1 MNPQKHIEE
10 QFTQIFGVKPDRL
23 FLSPGRVNLIGEHT
37 DYNGGYVF
45 PCALDFGNYGAARR
59 RDDRTIRLVSGNI
72 DMPCEVDMDNL
83 VYDPAHN
90 WANYPKG
97 VVVEIMK
104 LGHAIGGFDLYVW
117 GDIPNASGLSSSA
130 SLELL
135 TAVVINTLYNCNMP
149 MKEMVLL
156 SQRAENQ
163 FVGVNC
169 GIMDQ
174 YAVGMG
180 KKDHAILLD
189 CQKVEH
195 EYVPLDLGDNL
206 IVIANT
212 NAKRGLADTKYNER
226 RSECDAAL
234 ALLQKACDVDCLCAL
249 DIKTFEA
256 HKHLITDP
264 VILKR
269 ATHAVYENAR
279 TMEAVAVLNAGDIK
293 KFGQMMNDSHVSLR
307 DLYEVTGDELDALAE
322 AAWQIDGVLG
332 SRMTG
337 AGFGGCTV
345 SIVRKD
351 AVDAFIKAV
360 GAEYTKRTGLEASFY
375 MAGVGDGAGE
385 LA

>member
-1 MNPQKHIEE
+1 MNPQQHIET
-10 QFTQIFGVKPDRL
+10 QFAQAFGVKPDRL

-59 RDDRTIRLVSGNI
+59 RDDRMIRLASGNT
-72 DMPCEVDMDNL
+72 DLTCQVSLDNL
-83 VYDPAHN
+83 VYDPSHS

-97 VVVEIMK
+97 VVVEILK
-104 LGHAIGGFDLYVW
+104 LGHEIGGFDLYVW
-117 GDIPNASGLSSSA
+117 GDIPNAAGLSSSA

-135 TAVVINTLYNCNMP
+135 TAVVINTLFDCNIP

-180 KKDHAILLD
+180 KKDYAILLN
-189 CQKVEH
+189 CQELKH
-195 EYVPLDLGDNL
+195 EYVPLDLGDY
-206 IVIANT
+206 VMMIANT
-212 NAKRGLADTKYNER
+212 NIKRGLADSKYNER
-226 RSECDAAL
+226 RSECDTAL
-234 ALLQKACDVDCLCAL
+234 ALLQKECDVKCLCDL
-249 DIKTFEA
+249 NIETFEA
-256 HKHLITDP
+256 HKHLIADP
-264 VILKR
+264 VLLKR

-279 TMEAVAVLNAGDIK
+279 TVEAVNVLNAGDIK
-293 KFGQMMNDSHVSLR
+293 RFGEMMKESHISLR
-307 DLYEVTGDELDALAE
+307 DLYEVTGEELDALAE
-322 AAWQIDGVLG
+322 AAWNVEGVLG

-345 SIVRKD
+345 SILHKD
-351 AVDAFIKAV
+351 AVDLFIESV
-360 GAEYTKRTGLEASFY
+360 GAEYAKRTGITASFY
-375 MAGVGDGAGE
+375 MARTGNGAGP
-385 LA
+385 L

>member
-1 MNPQKHIEE
+1 MNPQKHVEE
-10 QFTQIFGVKPDRL
+10 QFIQIYGTKPDRL

-59 RDDRTIRLVSGNI
+59 REDRIIRLASGNT
-72 DMPCEVDMDNL
+72 DRACEVSLDNL
-83 VYDPAHN
+83 AYDPGHS

-104 LGHAIGGFDLYVW
+104 LGHSIGGFDLYIW
-117 GDIPNASGLSSSA
+117 GDIPNAAGLSSSA

-135 TAVVINTLYNCNMP
+135 TAVVINTLFDCNIP

-163 FVGVNC
+163 YVGVNC

-174 YAVGMG
+174 YAGGMG
-180 KKDHAILLD
+180 KKDHAILLN
-189 CQKVEH
+189 CQELRH
-195 EYVPLDLGDNL
+195 EYVPLDLGDH
-206 IVIANT
+206 VMMIANT
-212 NAKRGLADTKYNER
+212 NIKRGLADSKYNGR

-234 ALLQKACDVDCLCAL
+234 AILQKECDVKCLCDL

-256 HKHLITDP
+256 HKHLITEP
-264 VILKR
+264 VLLKR
-269 ATHAVYENAR
+269 AAHAVYENAR
-279 TMEAVAVLNAGDIK
+279 TVEAVNVLNAGDIGR
-293 KFGQMMNDSHVSLR
+293 FGQMMKDSHVSLR
-307 DLYEVTGDELDALAE
+307 DLYEVTGEELDALAE
-322 AAWQIDGVLG
+322 AAWQVEGVLG

-345 SIVRKD
+345 SILHKD
-351 AVDAFIKAV
+351 AVDLFTQSV
-360 GAEYTKRTGLEASFY
+360 GAEYTKRTGITASFY
-375 MAGVGDGAGE
+375 MARTGNGARA
-385 LA
+385 L

>member
-1 MNPQKHIEE
+1 MNPQKHIQER
-10 QFTQIFGVKPDRL
+10 FTQVFGAKPDHL

-72 DMPCEVDMDNL
+72 DLPCQVDMDNL
-83 VYDPAHN
+83 VFDPVHD

-97 VVVEIMK
+97 VVVEILK

-135 TAVVINTLYNCNMP
+135 TAVVINTLYKCNIS
-149 MKEMVLL
+149 MKEMVML

-189 CQKVEH
+189 CQKVQH
-195 EYVPLDLGDNL
+195 EYVPLTLGDNL
-206 IVIANT
+206 IIISNT

-234 ALLQKACDVDCLCAL
+234 ALLQRECNVECLCAL

-264 VILKR
+264 IILKR

-279 TMEAVAVLNAGDIK
+279 TMEAVNVLNAGDIK
-293 KFGQMMNDSHVSLR
+293 KFGEMMNDSHVSLR

-322 AAWQIDGVLG
+322 AAWQVDGVLG

-351 AVDAFIKAV
+351 AADSFIELV
-360 GAEYTKRTGLEASFY
+360 GAEYTKRTGLTASFY
-375 MAGVGDGAGE
+375 MAGIGDGTRE
-385 LA
+385 L